1 MGQERAGQGK
11 ARVGNINYKLYETRH
26 KRKQTKD
33 NERSEQITYKQKT
46 LHVCHLYAL
55 IIFIVVLCVTLDVDE
70 CKVSESFCD
79 VNADCNNTRGSY
91 RCLCKPGFTGD
102 GKSCSGTSTLYV

>member
-1 MGQERAGQGK
+1 M
-11 ARVGNINYKLYETRH
+11 
-26 KRKQTKD
+26 
-33 NERSEQITYKQKT
+33 
-46 LHVCHLYAL
+46 
-55 IIFIVVLCVTLDVDE
+55 IIFIVVLCVSLDVDE

-102 GKSCSGTSTLYV
+102 GKTCSGTSALYVYLITCHTNLEKKKKKVSVCVSP